1 MILSVSR
8 RTDIPAFYT
17 EWFTNRLKDGY
28 VLVRNP
34 MNYHQVSKVSLTPS
48 LIDCIVFWTK
58 NGEPLLPHLDEIS
71 AKFLFYFQYTLNAY
85 HSDIEPG
92 LQVLDS
98 RIGVFQSI
106 SKQIG
111 ANRIIWRY
119 DPILLSEKYPLEWH
133 IDRFSYISKKLCGYT
148 KECVFSFIDLYDK
161 VKTNIKGLSI
171 RECLPEEID
180 QISSGFSAIAKERGL
195 RLRTC
200 AEAVDLDKY
209 GIAHGCCVDGELI
222 SELTGWNLAAK
233 KDPNQ
238 RQECGCLES
247 IDIGQYNTCRHGCKY
262 CYANFNQQSVITF
275 TKKHDPHSPFLIG
288 NLEPDD
294 KVTERKMKS
303 LKKEPSGQISMLAL

>member
-17 EWFTNRLKDGY
+17 PWFMNRLREGF

-34 MNYHQVSKVSLTPS
+34 MNYHQVSRVSLSPS
-48 LIDCIVFWTK
+48 VIDCIVFWTK
-58 NGEPLLPHLDEIS
+58 NGAPLLPYLESIS
-71 AKFLFYFQYTLNAY
+71 ASYPFYFQYTLNAY
-85 HSDIEPG
+85 HSEIEPG
-92 LQVLDS
+92 LKTLDS
-98 RIGVFQSI
+98 RISAFQSI

-119 DPILLSEKYPLEWH
+119 DPILFSDKYPLEWH
-133 IDRFSYISKKLCGYT
+133 IDRFSYILEKLCGFT
-148 KECVFSFIDLYDK
+148 RECVFSFIDLYEK
-161 VKTNIKGLSI
+161 VKTNIKGLNI
-171 RECLPEEID
+171 RECSPEEID
-180 QISSGFSAIAKERGL
+180 QISSSFSTIANKRGL

-200 AEAVDLDKY
+200 AEAVDLEKY
-209 GIAHGCCVDGELI
+209 GIAHGCCVDGKLI
-222 SELTGWNLAAK
+222 SELTGWNMSAK

-275 TKKHDPHSPFLIG
+275 SKKHDPHSPFLIG
-288 NLEPDD
+288 NIEPDD

-303 LKKEPSGQISMLAL
+303 LKKEPSGQISMF

>member
-17 EWFTNRLKDGY
+17 PWFMNRLRKGF

-34 MNYHQVSKVSLTPS
+34 MNYHQVSRVSLSPS
-48 LIDCIVFWTK
+48 VIDCIVFWTK
-58 NGEPLLPHLDEIS
+58 NGAPLLPYLELIS
-71 AKFLFYFQYTLNAY
+71 ASYPFYFQYTLNAY
-85 HSDIEPG
+85 HSEIEPG
-92 LQVLDS
+92 LQALDR

-106 SKQIG
+106 SEQIG

-119 DPILLSEKYPLEWH
+119 DPILLSDKYPLEWH
-133 IDRFSYISKKLCGYT
+133 IDRFSYISEKLCGFT
-148 KECVFSFIDLYDK
+148 RECVFSFIDLYEK
-161 VKTNIKGLSI
+161 VKTNIKGLNI
-171 RECLPEEID
+171 RECLPEEVE
-180 QISSGFSAIAKERGL
+180 QITSVLSAIAKEKGL

-200 AEAVDLDKY
+200 AEAVDLEKY

-222 SELTGWNLAAK
+222 SELTGWNLTAK

-247 IDIGQYNTCRHGCKY
+247 VDIGQYNTCRHGCKY
-262 CYANFNQQSVITF
+262 CYANFNQQSVMTF
-275 TKKHDPHSPFLIG
+275 SKKHDPQSPFLIG
-288 NLEPDD
+288 NIEPDD

-303 LKKEPSGQISMLAL
+303 FKKDPSGQISMF